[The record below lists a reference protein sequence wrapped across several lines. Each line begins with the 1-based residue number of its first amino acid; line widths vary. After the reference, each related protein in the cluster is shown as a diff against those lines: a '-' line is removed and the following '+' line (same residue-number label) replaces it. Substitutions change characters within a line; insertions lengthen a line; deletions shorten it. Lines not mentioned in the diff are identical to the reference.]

1 MSLLFLLRAGL
12 LLILLGAVSI
22 DVLARPAPF
31 QFNQIE
37 YDMTVTIDPVKRTIE
52 GVSMITVERPRELQ
66 LLLGGAYEVT
76 QAEFND
82 GPLGQG
88 REQAG
93 QPHIWHIP
101 FHFRQ

>member
-1 MSLLFLLRAGL
+1 MSPLVLLRNGL
-12 LLILLGAVSI
+12 LLILLSI
-22 DVLARPAPF
+22 IGNNVLARPAPF

-82 GPLGQG
+82 GPLGQS

-93 QPHIWHIP
+93 QPLP
-101 FHFRQ
+101 K